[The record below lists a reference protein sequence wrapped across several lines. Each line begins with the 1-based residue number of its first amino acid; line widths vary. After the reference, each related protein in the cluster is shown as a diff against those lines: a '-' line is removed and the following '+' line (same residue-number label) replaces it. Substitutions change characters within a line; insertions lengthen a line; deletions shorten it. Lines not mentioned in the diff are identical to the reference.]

1 MSTYEEE
8 KELSSLLFNKFNSL
22 TLTTEQTAQAT
33 QRSVISLQRDRRN
46 AAGIPYTK
54 LGNKTGSDRAL
65 YSITDIAKYIVQKTD
80 QTGHPS
86 RFYPATHVA

>member
-1 MSTYEEE
+1 MSNHEEI
-8 KELSSLLFNKFNSL
+8 KELSSLLFSKFNSL
-22 TLTTEQTAQAT
+22 TLTTEQTAEAT

-65 YSITDIAKYIVQKTD
+65 YSITDIAKYIVNNKVRT
-80 QTGHPS
+80 
-86 RFYPATHVA
+86 A